1 MMTYSDLVSTI
12 GLVATVI
19 GLVFVIVT
27 LRQTRR
33 SINAAT
39 YQHILDREAENWDKV
54 RESSTSVRAQALKNF
69 DVQVDVYG
77 SEHDVLL
84 DHIAVFNF
92 YEGIY
97 FQNLQRVLHKK
108 VWENWKRSLAWTMRV
123 PEFRESWQKV
133 GHVYSPGFKEFVAQM
148 LLVASDSSGLS
159 SSEEAG

>member
-1 MMTYSDLVSTI
+1 MTYSDLVSTI
-12 GLVATVI
+12 SLAVTVI
-19 GLVFVIVT
+19 GLIFVIVS

-54 RESSTSVRAQALKNF
+54 RASNTQVRIQALKNF

-77 SEHDVLL
+77 PEHDVLL

-97 FQNLQRVLHKK
+97 FQNLQGVLHKK
-108 VWENWKRSLAWTMRV
+108 VWENWRRSLAWAMRV
-123 PEFRESWQKV
+123 PEFRESWNKV
-133 GHVYSPGFKEFVAQM
+133 GHVYSPGFREFMAQM
-148 LLVASDSSGLS
+148 ILVTSDSSAPRS
-159 SSEEAG
+159 DKAS